1 MILIRN
7 RMPQNKLLTGQR
19 CISVIAWFLG
29 VTINLAALCAVGV
42 TYAAESKAVDD
53 KAEQRKYANVKTRQ
67 RQAVGKNCA
76 NKLQGIQ
83 DVFNSEAE
91 LAPDRYPQIIRELH
105 SFLETGCTSS
115 YEKSQVYNMLG
126 FAYYSVEQYKEAI
139 ASYLRMLAEPKVD
152 ERQKTTTYYTLAQLY
167 LIQEDYSQAA
177 KQLENWMANAAIV
190 SAEGRVLL
198 AQSYYH
204 LERKREALGLINT
217 VIDEAVA
224 KEQTPRENW
233 WLLQRVLYYE
243 NQDYQKVID
252 ILKQLVT
259 HYPKQ
264 TYWQQL
270 GGVYGQL
277 EQEINRLVSLDVLN
291 LSHGLSSERQL
302 LSLAYLYLGAE
313 VPYRAAR
320 IIESGL
326 ASGVIK
332 ASGKNYDLLGSAW
345 LQSRETEKAL
355 AALEHAAKLSNSGE
369 TWSRLSAAYLD
380 INRSVD
386 AVRAARN
393 ALRVG
398 GLKQT
403 SLVQMTLGNALVNL
417 HCYRDA
423 ITVFSQAA
431 KNVKNRKTA
440 NQWVQYITGEAARR
454 DRLTEGGVDL
464 PSCQQP

>member
-1 MILIRN
+1 
-7 RMPQNKLLTGQR
+7 MPQKKLLTGQR
-19 CISVIAWFLG
+19 CCSVFIWLLG
-29 VTINLAALCAVGV
+29 VMINLVALSAAGV
-42 TYAAESKAVDD
+42 TYAAESDD

-83 DVFNSEAE
+83 EIFSGETE
-91 LAPDRYPQIIRELH
+91 LTADRYSQIIRELR
-105 SFLETGCTSS
+105 SFLETSCSSS

-139 ASYLRMLAEPKVD
+139 ASYLSMLAEPKVD
-152 ERQKTTTYYTLAQLY
+152 ERQKTTTHYTLAQLY
-167 LIQEDYSQAA
+167 LIEENYSQAA
-177 KQLENWMANAAIV
+177 KQLENWMADATIV

-198 AQSYYH
+198 AQAYYH
-204 LERKREALGLINT
+204 LERKQEALGLVNT

-224 KEQTPRENW
+224 KGLTPKEGW

-243 NQDYQKVID
+243 KQEYPRVID

-259 HYPKQ
+259 YYPKQ

-277 EQEINRLVSLDVLN
+277 EQNINRLVSLDVLN
-291 LSHGLSSERQL
+291 LSGGLSSERQL

-326 ASGVIK
+326 ASGAIK
-332 ASGKNYDLLGSAW
+332 VSGKNYDLLGSAW

-355 AALEHAAKLSNSGE
+355 IALEHAAKLSNSGE

-380 INRSVD
+380 INRNAD

-403 SLVQMTLGNALVNL
+403 ALVQMTLGNALVNL

-423 ITVFSQAA
+423 ITVFIQAA
-431 KNVKNRKTA
+431 ENVKSRKTA

-454 DRLTEGGVDL
+454 DRLTESGADL